1 MINTD
6 PTVFIVDDDPSVRK
20 SLLRLVR
27 SGGWHGEAFASPQ
40 DFLARPEF
48 SGIGCLI
55 LDVRMPGM
63 MGPELCSVMAEK
75 NISLPVIF
83 LTGSVDL
90 PKGVEAWNKGVVDY
104 LVKPVNAETLMNAV
118 RQALEGH
125 RAALARSAQQIE
137 VTPTSPNTER
147 ATDFWPI
154 TGSRDMLISRNG
166 SGDKSIIYFPLS
178 KFNVVG

>member
-1 MINTD
+1 MISTD
-6 PTVFIVDDDPSVRK
+6 ATVFIVDDDPSVRK

-40 DFLARPEF
+40 EFLARPAF

-75 NISLPVIF
+75 DISLPIIF

-90 PKGVEAWNKGVVDY
+90 PKGVEAWNKGVVDF
-104 LVKPVNAETLMNAV
+104 LVKPVNAETLMNSI
-118 RQALEGH
+118 RKALEGH
-125 RAALARSAQQIE
+125 KAVLDRLAQQFE
-137 VTPTSPNTER
+137 VVPTILNAGQ

-154 TGSRDMLISRNG
+154 TSSGDMLLCRDG
-166 SGDKSIIYFPLS
+166 S
-178 KFNVVG
+178 